1 MEDNYYTYDI
11 YEDKEELIIKT
22 LDKYTNNTIINPYL
36 SKEKIIDM
44 HTHTCYSD
52 GELKPHELIS
62 LALEKGI
69 STLAI
74 TDHDTIEGIKK
85 INRNDDLIVKTGIE
99 IINGIELSV
108 KVPKGRMHILGYGI
122 NLEDINLNKKL
133 LELKDNSLNSVLSII
148 EVLKKDYNIRF
159 TYDEIKS
166 LFQFEHNLGRPDIA
180 KILINKGYVS

>member
-1 MEDNYYTYDI
+1 MENNDYTYDI

-22 LDKYTNNTIINPYL
+22 LDKYTNDTIINPYL

-85 INRNDDLIVKTGIE
+85 INGE
-99 IINGIELSV
+99 
-108 KVPKGRMHILGYGI
+108 
-122 NLEDINLNKKL
+122 
-133 LELKDNSLNSVLSII
+133 
-148 EVLKKDYNIRF
+148 
-159 TYDEIKS
+159 
-166 LFQFEHNLGRPDIA
+166 
-180 KILINKGYVS
+180 

>member
-22 LDKYTNNTIINPYL
+22 LDKYINDTIINPYL
-36 SKEKIIDM
+36 SKDKIIDM

-85 INRNDDLIVKTGIE
+85 VNRNDDLIVKTGIE

-122 NLEDINLNKKL
+122 NLEDINLEYNL
-133 LELKDNSLNSVLSII
+133 DDITTQA
-148 EVLKKDYNIRF
+148 YNIGRDSNIF
-159 TYDEIKS
+159 VNNFAIIKS
-166 LFQFEHNLGRPDIA
+166 AILKTKLQMNISYNA
-180 KILINKGYVS
+180 KGSLKS